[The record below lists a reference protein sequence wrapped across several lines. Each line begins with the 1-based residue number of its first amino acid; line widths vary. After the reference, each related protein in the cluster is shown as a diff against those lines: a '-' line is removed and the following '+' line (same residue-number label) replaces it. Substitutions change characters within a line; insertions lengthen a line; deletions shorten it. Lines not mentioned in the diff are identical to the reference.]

1 MAFVETANLKT
12 KDKKG
17 SFLGDVLATV
27 GPMALGALGSI
38 ASGGMSQ
45 IGGGLVS
52 SILGGGNESTK
63 AMGGNIPQ
71 MTKYASGGSHEQNGL
86 GGIPVDSLGNPSGNP
101 SALVEQGEVGYK
113 LPNDQTGY
121 VFSNRIKVPGK
132 KHTFA
137 DEAKRV
143 ASRYKN
149 RLGENLD
156 KPDSL
161 AKRALDMAMNT
172 LKDNQE
178 AVKQQEQE
186 AMAVKALGGYFN
198 ELKKGGV
205 IEEPPTE
212 QEEYVSKLQ
221 YYPQNDVS
229 ERVKK
234 YPHFYESKV
243 YNGNARKSPTYKVGY
258 DESVEPGIIKPRGSS
273 IRAGGYGTADAALTS
288 ILSDKGMRDIAVDN
302 AMADSLNKFLPPPA
316 IAAIDSLNIANFR
329 DNDTTGRRAAIE
341 NIAKRFPQYVE
352 PSKVFKQEDI
362 DRWRESLGD
371 QNAQLGFAHNQVY
384 TNPTKSDLLT
394 GNKTTKGTLEKEER
408 RGFNKWGVRNAAGSH
423 MSSYRTFIDTQPV
436 STTGETMVSP
446 KAAVLTT
453 PINYDIP
460 SGEFSARV
468 SNISGVDPAAIFS
481 QFSGDNYSM
490 SQVLRQRGKDKSTK
504 SYGGGLPKYT
514 PGGDLPNQDRENY
527 LKYHSGLPEAYIGY
541 GLQAAT
547 RIPQLFTKPESIH
560 YDRVNPETIDLAQER
575 GSMET
580 SRNNQLGFLKRQAGM
595 AGSAGQA
602 LNYLS
607 SVVPQAYNQYDQQY
621 AQSIERE
628 QNANAQIM
636 NQANAQNAQI
646 QMREAEANAMERD
659 AARGIRDQALADI
672 GKTGLGALTAKKSAL
687 EQYNALKMQGMIN
700 DFDFAF
706 DKNGVRITRD
716 GRKEKTPVLPF
727 NKDYPAP
734 KIENSLGE
742 VGKEISITGEMPN
755 YKWNPNI
762 PTKQEILPFDN
773 TPYTNT
779 IVTDVKDLSGKEF
792 ACGGSLKKCKGGYL
806 KKKGKK

>member
-172 LKDNQE
+172 LKDSQE

-186 AMAVKALGGYFN
+186 AMAVKALGGYLN

-329 DNDTTGRRAAIE
+329 DNDTTGRHAAIE

-394 GNKTTKGTLEKEER
+394 GNKTTKGTLEEEER

-446 KAAVLTT
+446 KAAALTT

-490 SQVLRQRGKDKSTK
+490 SQVLRQRGKDISTK
-504 SYGGGLPKYT
+504 SYGGGLPKYDGT
-514 PGGDLPNQDRENY
+514 DQSQLPNEDKSNY

-687 EQYNALKMQGMIN
+687 EQYNSLKMQGAIN
-700 DFDFAF
+700 DY
-706 DKNGVRITRD
+706 GVQFGRNSVDITRNRAERNTSAPLTGMETSIPLSMD
-716 GRKEKTPVLPF
+716 NPYLKSLPLDLTPRT
-727 NKDYPAP
+727 
-734 KIENSLGE
+734 
-742 VGKEISITGEMPN
+742 ITPSNPN
-755 YKWNPNI
+755 YWDTEEIEEEASLK
-762 PTKQEILPFDN
+762 KQKDPASIL
-773 TPYTNT
+773 
-779 IVTDVKDLSGKEF
+779 GM

>member
-17 SFLGDVLATV
+17 SFLGDVLSVV

-172 LKDNQE
+172 LKDSQE

-186 AMAVKALGGYFN
+186 AMAIKAMGGY
-198 ELKKGGV
+198 LDALATGG
-205 IEEPPTE
+205 P
-212 QEEYVSKLQ
+212 
-221 YYPQNDVS
+221 
-229 ERVKK
+229 
-234 YPHFYESKV
+234 
-243 YNGNARKSPTYKVGY
+243 
-258 DESVEPGIIKPRGSS
+258 IK
-273 IRAGGYGTADAALTS
+273 
-288 ILSDKGMRDIAVDN
+288 
-302 AMADSLNKFLPPPA
+302 
-316 IAAIDSLNIANFR
+316 
-329 DNDTTGRRAAIE
+329 
-341 NIAKRFPQYVE
+341 
-352 PSKVFKQEDI
+352 
-362 DRWRESLGD
+362 
-371 QNAQLGFAHNQVY
+371 
-384 TNPTKSDLLT
+384 TKSGKQLKNFDY
-394 GNKTTKGTLEKEER
+394 KE
-408 RGFNKWGVRNAAGSH
+408 FDPN
-423 MSSYRTFIDTQPV
+423 FPV
-436 STTGETMVSP
+436 FELGANET
-446 KAAVLTT
+446 
-453 PINYDIP
+453 
-460 SGEFSARV
+460 
-468 SNISGVDPAAIFS
+468 VDPYEQLPTS
-481 QFSGDNYSM
+481 QI
-490 SQVLRQRGKDKSTK
+490 QRFKA
-504 SYGGGLPKYT
+504 YGGGLPKYT

-560 YDRVNPETIDLAQER
+560 YDRINPETIDLAQER

-621 AQSIERE
+621 AQSVERE
-628 QNANAQIM
+628 QNANAQIL

-706 DKNGVRITRD
+706 DKNGVRIIRD
-716 GRKEKTPVLPF
+716 GRKESTTPATTATTSGNSTMGDINNAIMQGLGLNNLEESFSNYISPELGSF
-727 NKDYPAP
+727 TPIPDPDYKFKPKPALWE
-734 KIENSLGE
+734 K
-742 VGKEISITGEMPN
+742 
-755 YKWNPNI
+755 
-762 PTKQEILPFDN
+762 
-773 TPYTNT
+773 PYTPEEEAERDALLRQGKNP
-779 IVTDVKDLSGKEF
+779 DLYDQYK
-792 ACGGSLKKCKGGYL
+792 CGGSLKKCKGGYL
-806 KKKGKK
+806 KKKGRK

>member
-71 MTKYASGGSHEQNGL
+71 MTKYASGGTHEQNGL
-86 GGIPVDSLGNPSGNP
+86 GGIPVDELGNPSMNA
-101 SALVEQGEVGYK
+101 SALTEQGEVGYK

-172 LKDNQE
+172 LKDSQE

-186 AMAVKALGGYFN
+186 AMAIKAMGGYLDALATGGPIKTKSGKKLQNFDYKEFDPNFPVFELGAN
-198 ELKKGGV
+198 ETLPTLPKKEGGV
-205 IEEPPTE
+205 RHGGNT
-212 QEEYVSKLQ
+212 ST
-221 YYPQNDVS
+221 
-229 ERVKK
+229 
-234 YPHFYESKV
+234 YE
-243 YNGNARKSPTYKVGY
+243 A
-258 DESVEPGIIKPRGSS
+258 IAQS
-273 IRAGGYGTADAALTS
+273 INNPDIRDAAIISSVGNHLTQFMDEGA
-288 ILSDKGMRDIAVDN
+288 LN
-302 AMADSLNKFLPPPA
+302 SLDQ
-316 IAAIDSLNIANFR
+316 IQ
-329 DNDTTGRRAAIE
+329 
-341 NIAKRFPQYVE
+341 RF
-352 PSKVFKQEDI
+352 
-362 DRWRESLGD
+362 
-371 QNAQLGFAHNQVY
+371 
-384 TNPTKSDLLT
+384 
-394 GNKTTKGTLEKEER
+394 
-408 RGFNKWGVRNAAGSH
+408 
-423 MSSYRTFIDTQPV
+423 
-436 STTGETMVSP
+436 
-446 KAAVLTT
+446 KA
-453 PINYDIP
+453 
-460 SGEFSARV
+460 
-468 SNISGVDPAAIFS
+468 
-481 QFSGDNYSM
+481 
-490 SQVLRQRGKDKSTK
+490 
-504 SYGGGLPKYT
+504 YGGGLPKYT
-514 PGGDLPNQDRENY
+514 PGGGLPNQDRENY

-560 YDRVNPETIDLAQER
+560 YDRINPETIDLAQER

-621 AQSIERE
+621 AQSVERE
-628 QNANAQIM
+628 QNANAQIL

-706 DKNGVRITRD
+706 DKNGVRIIRD
-716 GRKEKTPVLPF
+716 GRKESTTPATTATTSGNSTMEDINNAIESFSNYISPELGSFTPIPDP
-727 NKDYPAP
+727 DYKFKPKPALWE
-734 KIENSLGE
+734 K
-742 VGKEISITGEMPN
+742 
-755 YKWNPNI
+755 
-762 PTKQEILPFDN
+762 
-773 TPYTNT
+773 PYTPEEEAERDALLRQGKNP
-779 IVTDVKDLSGKEF
+779 DLYDQYK
-792 ACGGSLKKCKGGYL
+792 CGGSLKKCKGGYL